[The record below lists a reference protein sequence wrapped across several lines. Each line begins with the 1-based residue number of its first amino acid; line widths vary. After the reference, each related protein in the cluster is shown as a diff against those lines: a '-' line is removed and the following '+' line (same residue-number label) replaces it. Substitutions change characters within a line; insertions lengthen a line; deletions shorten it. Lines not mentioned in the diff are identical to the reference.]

1 MSDFVSCLFVLIN
14 NNNVHGKYLYRQ
26 SSKRCLSRW
35 DQETPKKY
43 QRTKELT
50 ELDPTQGGPSEE
62 RCMLDA
68 CQLASLSDGQL
79 DHSKSATK

>member
-1 MSDFVSCLFVLIN
+1 MSCLFVLIN
-14 NNNVHGKYLYRQ
+14 NNDARGKYLYRQ

-50 ELDPTQGGPSEE
+50 ELDTTQGGPSQE
-62 RCMLDA
+62 RCMFDA

-79 DHSKSATK
+79 DHSKSAAK

>member
-1 MSDFVSCLFVLIN
+1 MSCLFVLIN
-14 NNNVHGKYLYRQ
+14 NNNAHGKCLYRK

-50 ELDPTQGGPSEE
+50 EQDPPQGGPSEE

-68 CQLASLSDGQL
+68 YKLASLSDGQL

>member
-1 MSDFVSCLFVLIN
+1 MSCLFVLIN
-14 NNNVHGKYLYRQ
+14 NNNAHGKYLYRQ
-26 SSKRCLSRW
+26 SSKRFLSRW

-50 ELDPTQGGPSEE
+50 ELAPPQGGPSEE

-79 DHSKSATK
+79 DQSKSTAK

>member
-1 MSDFVSCLFVLIN
+1 MSCLFVLIN
-14 NNNVHGKYLYRQ
+14 NNNAHGKYLYRQ
-26 SSKRCLSRW
+26 SSERCLSRW

-50 ELDPTQGGPSEE
+50 ELAPPQGGPSEE

-68 CQLASLSDGQL
+68 CQLASLSDDQL
-79 DHSKSATK
+79 DQSKSTAK

>member
-1 MSDFVSCLFVLIN
+1 MSCLFVLIN
-14 NNNVHGKYLYRQ
+14 NNDARGKCLYRQ

-50 ELDPTQGGPSEE
+50 ELDTTQGGPSQE

-79 DHSKSATK
+79 DHSKSAAK

>member
-1 MSDFVSCLFVLIN
+1 MSCLFVLIN
-14 NNNVHGKYLYRQ
+14 NNNAHDKYLYRQ

-50 ELDPTQGGPSEE
+50 ELYPPQGGPSEE
-62 RCMLDA
+62 RCMLDT
-68 CQLASLSDGQL
+68 CKMASLSNGQL
-79 DHSKSATK
+79 DQSKSAAK